1 MSQFRVKGSAVRLI
15 AAGAQLRLLEAVQVL
30 GEQLAVEVEL
40 VLWVR
45 SRRQSQSGV
54 HERESGW

>member
-15 AAGAQLRLLEAVQVL
+15 AAVVRMKLLSL

-40 VLWVR
+40 RVGIGA
-45 SRRQSQSGV
+45 GV
-54 HERESGW
+54 EAMCS